1 MFTNIRSN
9 SWKLFLVVVLSAICC
24 ASSRAQLS
32 TASLSGTIADA
43 TGAVIPHAT
52 ITLTQTET
60 NFTRTVTTKDD
71 GSYHEEFLPVGP
83 YRISVAASG
92 FRTLQRTGVVLAVM
106 QDATLNLTLENGT
119 ATETITVTSDVPL
132 VNLGNATLGDTVSN
146 VEIDNLPLVN
156 RNVDRLLQLV
166 PGVQTVNTINNLGY
180 QEIKVL
186 INGSTDG
193 FVGQVSYYLDGGLNM
208 TGLRN
213 SGNQVPNPDAV
224 SQFNVVTNNY
234 SAQVGKYSAGVVSIV
249 TKSGTNSFH
258 GSAFEFYR
266 DRNFNAVGHNAGTNA
281 VKAPYNLHRFGGTV
295 GGPIRRDKDFFF
307 GSAAG
312 YRFRTAA
319 TNSGNLPSAAQITG
333 NFAEKSSDGYHLLH
347 PGPNCCGQHQPQIP
361 RLRSGDAQ
369 AVSRQ

>member
-1 MFTNIRSN
+1 MFKNIRSN
-9 SWKLFLVVVLSAICC
+9 SWKLFLALVLSAIFCG
-24 ASSRAQLS
+24 SGSAQLS
-32 TASLSGTIADA
+32 TATMFGTITDS

-52 ITLTQTET
+52 VTLTHTDT
-60 NFTRTVTTKDD
+60 NFTRTDTTKED
-71 GSYHEEFLPVGP
+71 GSYREEFLPIGP
-83 YRISVAASG
+83 YRISVTAAG
-92 FRTLQRTGVVLAVM
+92 FRALQPSGVVLSVM
-106 QDATLNLTLENGT
+106 QNAELNLVLENGT
-119 ATETITVTSDVPL
+119 ATETISVSSDVPL
-132 VNLGNATLGDTVSN
+132 VNLASSPLGDTVSN
-146 VEIDNLPLVN
+146 TEIDNLPLVN

-166 PGVQTVNTINNLGY
+166 PGVQTVSTINNLGY

-266 DRNFNAVGHNAGTNA
+266 DRNFDAIGHNAGTNA
-281 VKAPYNLHRFGGTV
+281 VKTPYNLHRFGGTV
-295 GGPIRRDKDFFF
+295 GGPIRHDKDFFF

-319 TNSGNLPSAAQITG
+319 TNSGNLPSAAQITAT
-333 NFAEKSSDGYHLLH
+333 FANNLPTALTS
-347 PGPNCCGQHQPQIP
+347 
-361 RLRSGDAQ
+361 
-369 AVSRQ
+369 